1 MDLECDYHTI
11 RSRTAPCPLR
21 CRDRHT
27 NALRPATQ
35 QQNHELFPPR
45 GKSLPL
51 PLSPTHTTRLRGAK
65 QNPRG
70 ERHTK
75 KANLL
80 QRSRHPNASAFH
92 YRTRLHLAHSLG
104 ASCAHLY
111 LRSLSSFDSR
121 ATHAR
126 TLLPAALA
134 SVPFGFVLVRVRVG
148 GLSIPLR
155 SYSIQN

>member
-1 MDLECDYHTI
+1 MRLQGVAVRQAAVHDATRC

-27 NALRPATQ
+27 DALSPAPQ
-35 QQNHELFPPR
+35 QQPNHEPFPPR

-51 PLSPTHTTRLRGAK
+51 PLSPTHTARLRGAK

-70 ERHTK
+70 ECHTK
-75 KANLL
+75 KVNLL
-80 QRSRHPNASAFH
+80 QRSRHPHTSTFH
-92 YRTRLHLAHSLG
+92 SRTCPRLAHSSG
-104 ASCAHLY
+104 ASRAYLY
-111 LRSLSSFDSR
+111 LRSLSRFDSR

-134 SVPFGFVLVRVRVG
+134 SVPFGL
-148 GLSIPLR
+148 
-155 SYSIQN
+155 Y